1 MVRPRAL
8 VEFVGGPAD
17 GTRVRPVLDPET
29 GRPPEIR
36 VWSHVLRGVDTP
48 PVVAEVIYELR
59 EAPDGRAPF
68 WRYVLPGSSEDFGF
82 DPDDADPDPDDSQER

>member
-17 GTRVRPVLDPET
+17 GTRVRALLDTDT

-36 VWSHVLRGVDTP
+36 VWTHVIHNLDTM
-48 PVVAEVIYELR
+48 PVVAEVLYELR
-59 EAPDGRAPF
+59 EAPDDRAPF
-68 WRYVLPGSSEDFGF
+68 WRYVLPGSSADFGF
-82 DPDDADPDPDDSQER
+82 DPDDDDDPDDTQER